1 MLNLNLP
8 NPIRRL
14 SLGQPKPTGC
24 EVKANRK
31 ERPMT
36 RLYHVSILEH
46 KTIEGL
52 QERINHWLDNA
63 FFVGM
68 PTITLSH
75 TSYSHIALIIYQDG
89 P

>member
-1 MLNLNLP
+1 
-8 NPIRRL
+8 
-14 SLGQPKPTGC
+14 
-24 EVKANRK
+24 
-31 ERPMT
+31 MT